1 MKQEVD
7 KSGLESTIFSAFA
20 DTSKRQYLYLCNM
33 NTNVSRWSN
42 SAVDC
47 FELPGEYMINAAEI
61 WENLIHPEDRKIYHE
76 DILKVF
82 SGEKDVHEL
91 EYRVR
96 NKDGDYVVC
105 SCYGKVVKGI
115 DGKPDMFAGTIT
127 NHGIVDNIDPVT
139 NLYNSSE
146 FLRALSLVHEK
157 KIPIVIL
164 MVGVN
169 QFHNI
174 NSIYGYDNGDRVL
187 KEFALGL
194 KKIAGKQGAVYRME
208 GTKFALCIRD
218 MDVLKTEKMYEQI
231 QNMGRN
237 EIVINDIYIPL
248 SISGGAAFAKDCD
261 MSKYSV
267 REGLMQVLKESKRE
281 KHGELVFFSEEH
293 QDTNQN
299 TIELLAE
306 LRKSIMKDCQGFYLC
321 YQPIVKGKKEKS
333 GEIMGMEALVRW
345 HSDVFGEVP
354 PGLFIPLLEND
365 TCFYRFGNW
374 ILRQAL
380 MDGKKIVEQH
390 PYFIVNVNVAY
401 TQLERTGFRTSVM
414 DALRETGFPPQNLQ
428 LELTERCRNLD
439 REYLRKEIEFFHENG
454 LKVAID
460 DFGTGASSLSLLR
473 DLNVDCL
480 KIDQTFVMHIEENRK
495 DQIIVDAIAQCARQL
510 GISLCMEGVENQK
523 VCNFLQRYDVD
534 CHQGYYYSRPVRA
547 EAFMKLVG

>member
-1 MKQEVD
+1 MKQEMD

-20 DTSKRQYLYLCNM
+20 EASKRQYLYLCNM

-231 QNMGRN
+231 LEKKQCVQKKDMKINGRDLIN
-237 EIVINDIYIPL
+237 IGMKPGKELGLVLDELFDMVIENP
-248 SISGGAAFAKDCD
+248 
-261 MSKYSV
+261 
-267 REGLMQVLKESKRE
+267 GLNTHE
-281 KHGELVFFSEEH
+281 KL
-293 QDTNQN
+293 
-299 TIELLAE
+299 IELAH
-306 LRKSIMKDCQGFYLC
+306 
-321 YQPIVKGKKEKS
+321 KK
-333 GEIMGMEALVRW
+333 AN
-345 HSDVFGEVP
+345 
-354 PGLFIPLLEND
+354 PL
-365 TCFYRFGNW
+365 
-374 ILRQAL
+374 I
-380 MDGKKIVEQH
+380 
-390 PYFIVNVNVAY
+390 
-401 TQLERTGFRTSVM
+401 
-414 DALRETGFPPQNLQ
+414 
-428 LELTERCRNLD
+428 
-439 REYLRKEIEFFHENG
+439 
-454 LKVAID
+454 
-460 DFGTGASSLSLLR
+460 
-473 DLNVDCL
+473 
-480 KIDQTFVMHIEENRK
+480 
-495 DQIIVDAIAQCARQL
+495 
-510 GISLCMEGVENQK
+510 
-523 VCNFLQRYDVD
+523 
-534 CHQGYYYSRPVRA
+534 
-547 EAFMKLVG
+547 